1 MRRRGCN
8 KNAIVKHVA
17 ASYLYVGKQRY
28 YGRDATSSVYWYTSI
43 DGALSDP
50 SPAQL
55 KVYELINL

>member
-28 YGRDATSSVYWYTSI
+28 YGRDAASIVYWY
-43 DGALSDP
+43 DGALSEP
-50 SPAQL
+50 PPIL
-55 KVYELINL
+55 KIYELINL